1 MSLEKVYPA
10 PTRYYTNRERRRY
23 NNKKKGRKVK
33 MMAVNEILE
42 PKTPVSLGEVFRM
55 MIGKTRN

>member
-1 MSLEKVYPA
+1 MLEKVYEA
-10 PTRYYTNRERRRY
+10 PTRYYTNREKRRF
-23 NNKKKGRKVK
+23 NKKHGRKMK

-55 MIGKTRN
+55 MIGKARI

>member
-1 MSLEKVYPA
+1 MIENIYPA
-10 PTRYYTNRERRRY
+10 PTRYFTNREKRRF
-23 NNKKKGRKVK
+23 NKKKGNRVK

-55 MIGKTRN
+55 MVGKTRTKG